1 VVEVILSLFA
11 AARVYFRSRA
21 DVSLEILALRQQVAV
36 LKRKRPR
43 PPLSPLDRLFWTV
56 LRQTWPRWRDVLVI
70 VKPETVVGWHRAGF
84 RLYWRWRSR
93 PRGGRPQLNEEIR
106 GLIRRLAEENRGWGA
121 PKIHGELQ
129 KLGFVVSERTIAR
142 YLRRIE
148 HRGDPAK
155 RWLAFLRNHREAIVA
170 LDFFTVPTATF
181 RVLYC
186 LFVIEHGRRRIL
198 HFNVTRH
205 PSADWVVQQLRET
218 FAEAAPYRYAILDR
232 DSIFSDDVIA
242 FFKATGLKI
251 KRTGVQ
257 APWQNGTAE
266 RWIRSCR
273 EEILDHVIALNEPH
287 LRRVV
292 RDYIRYYQGD
302 RVHDSLN
309 KDTPNR
315 RPVESRP
322 ATGRV
327 IAMPRLGGLHHR
339 YTWREAVAA

>member
-1 VVEVILSLFA
+1 MVRFILSLFA
-11 AARVYFRSRA
+11 AARVFFRRRA
-21 DVSLEILALRQQVAV
+21 DLSLELLALRQQVAV

-56 LRQTWPRWRDVLVI
+56 LRRTWARWRDVLVI

-84 RLYWRWRSR
+84 RWYWRWRSR
-93 PRGGRPQLNEEIR
+93 PRGGRPRISEELR
-106 GLIRRLAEENRGWGA
+106 GLIRRLAQENSDWGA

-142 YLRRIE
+142 YLRRIQR
-148 HRGDPAK
+148 RGDPAK

-186 LFVIEHGRRRIL
+186 FFVIEHGRRKIL
-198 HFNVTRH
+198 HFNTTPH
-205 PSADWVVQQLRET
+205 PSADWVVQQLREA
-218 FAEAAPYRYAILDR
+218 FPDAGPYRYVILDR
-232 DSIFSDDVIA
+232 DSIFNGEVIA
-242 FFKATGLKI
+242 FLKATGLKP
-251 KRTGVQ
+251 KRTSVR
-257 APWQNGTAE
+257 APWQNGIAE

-273 EEILDHVIALNEPH
+273 QEILDHVIALNEGH

-292 RDYIRYYQGD
+292 RDYIRYHQED
-302 RVHDSLN
+302 RIHDSLD

-315 RPVESRP
+315 RPVEPRP
-322 ATGRV
+322 ASGRV
-327 IAMPRLGGLHHR
+327 IGLPRLGGLHHR
-339 YTWREAVAA
+339 YTWQQAA